1 MIVTSHPQADPFRVT
16 ACRNILIMHGEREP
30 ALCHRLGGSSA
41 TGPTQQ
47 SAAGRRYEGR
57 SELRLLDMVKTG
69 LDSMEPIVDDR
80 SADGDL
86 RSDQNCARCA
96 ASGVTTTLHED
107 SFQYGSGETAV
118 TLHATI
124 PVRKCTVCDFTYIDY
139 EGQRSR
145 DEAVRH
151 HHGFLTARE
160 IRAVRKRYAMSRM
173 AFARITGLE
182 EATLSRWEKGTLMPN
197 RADDNYLRLL
207 ELPENLERLRG
218 KESREGRCNRN

>member
-1 MIVTSHPQADPFRVT
+1 
-16 ACRNILIMHGEREP
+16 
-30 ALCHRLGGSSA
+30 
-41 TGPTQQ
+41 
-47 SAAGRRYEGR
+47 
-57 SELRLLDMVKTG
+57 MVKTG
-69 LDSMEPIVDDR
+69 LAAMEPTVDDR

-96 ASGVTTTLHED
+96 ASGVTTILHED

-118 TLHATI
+118 TLCATI
-124 PVRKCTVCDFTYIDY
+124 PVRKCAVCDFTYIDY
-139 EGQRSR
+139 EGQRIR
-145 DEAVRH
+145 DEAVRR

-182 EATLSRWEKGTLMPN
+182 EATLSRWEKGVLMPN

-207 ELPENLERLRG
+207 EFPENLERLRG